1 MGRISKAALYS
12 QRLFWELERDKL
24 NAHFCRFGCGFMTPN
39 LVREALDSTARINQ
53 ILIQYQTIL
62 GSGNHTLP
70 VEPSLLP
77 MLEAQRSVPIYVHS
91 KADDNLS

>member
-1 MGRISKAALYS
+1 MARFSKAVLYG

-39 LVREALDSTARINQ
+39 LVKEALESTARINQ
-53 ILIQYQTIL
+53 ILIQYQTTL
-62 GSGNHTLP
+62 ESGTRTPP

-77 MLEAQRSVPIYVHS
+77 LSEAQRSVPIYAHS
-91 KADDNLS
+91 NHDGNLS